1 LIVSWN
7 LTKAKNAANEKLEQ
21 ALANL
26 QTLKSLQV
34 QRERLATLGEMASGL
49 PMFSIIP
56 GRPY

>member
-1 LIVSWN
+1 M
-7 LTKAKNAANEKLEQ
+7 KAKNAANEKLEQ